1 MIVVGVDPHKR
12 SHTAAAVRA
21 ITGELVGAKTVAA
34 RDNGHGELV
43 RWARSLGEVVV
54 FAVEDCRHVSGGL
67 ERFLLAR
74 AERVVR
80 VSPKLMA
87 GARQSER
94 ERGKSD
100 AIDAQAVARAALR
113 HGPESLPCAHLE
125 GPTLEIKLLLDHRE
139 DLVAERTRTQ
149 NRLRWHLHDLIPD
162 LEIPAGALD
171 RLVWLERI
179 ARRLAR
185 IDQQARVRIARELV
199 RRVRE
204 LTRDCSRLQAEIG
217 RLVRHQ
223 APQLLALQGCGAL
236 TAAKIL
242 VEAAGIERFPSEAQ
256 FARHAGVAPIP
267 ASSGRRQRYRLD
279 RGGNRQ
285 LNCAL
290 HRIAVVQGR
299 CGGQAADYLAGR
311 EADGKSRM
319 EALRCLK
326 RHLARVVYRLLSTSP
341 AATRAGERIP
351 VQTAP
356 FAPCLT

>member
-1 MIVVGVDPHKR
+1 MIVIGVDPHKR

-21 ITGELVGAKTVAA
+21 STGELLGAKTVAA

-43 RWARSLGEVVV
+43 RWARSFGDVVV

-67 ERFLLAR
+67 ERFLLAH

-87 GARQSER
+87 GARQSAR

-113 HGPESLPCAHLE
+113 HGPENLPCARLDE
-125 GPTLEIKLLLDHRE
+125 QTLEIKLLLDHRE
-139 DLVAERTRTQ
+139 DLVAERTRMQ

-162 LEIPAGALD
+162 LEVPAGALD
-171 RLVWLERI
+171 RLMWLERV

-185 IDQQARVRIARELV
+185 LQQQTRVRIARELV

-204 LTRDCSRLQAEIG
+204 LTRECSRLETEMG
-217 RLVRHQ
+217 RLVRRI
-223 APQLLALQGCGAL
+223 APQLLALQGCGTL

-242 VEAAGIERFPSEAQ
+242 VETAGVDRFPTEAH

-299 CGGQAADYLAGR
+299 SRGQAADYLAAR
-311 EADGKSRM
+311 AADGKSRM

-326 RHLARVVYRLLSTSP
+326 RHLARVVFRLLTVPAPSTQS
-341 AATRAGERIP
+341 RDR
-351 VQTAP
+351 VYVDTAP